1 MPNAESDLKSLAA
14 KSPEEIFKV
23 LKTSQAGLSQQE
35 AAKRLRDYGA
45 NEFAGRKKLQPVL
58 IFFSK
63 FRNPLLILLI
73 VAALVSGFL
82 GSIIEAVIILV
93 IVFGSALIDFINT
106 YKSAKAAE
114 ELQDKVNITAAI
126 YRGGKLEERN
136 MREVV
141 PGDVFALE
149 AGDLVPADAILLEAK
164 DMFLNESVLTGESM
178 PAEKE
183 IDASAGMGDD
193 GDTEDGKA
201 KKSNGTKSG
210 SNTNKKNVADSRQ
223 IFLGTSVVSGKGLAV
238 AAVTGLQTKVGS
250 IADKLKRPDTPTEFE
265 KNLKDFSL
273 FLFRTTLFLVLAVIL
288 LNIFVIRRD
297 PLQVFLFAVAI
308 AVGLTP
314 ELLPLIVTSNLA
326 KGALRMS
333 ENGVIVKKLA
343 AIHNFGSVD
352 VLCTDKTG
360 TLTEDR
366 IVLMKCVDADGRSDS
381 KDSDA
386 TFFWGY
392 MSSKHLTGV
401 RGVLDKAIE
410 DFKKLDVRDWEKV
423 DEVPFDA
430 ERRLESVVVTK
441 TDAGGKFHPKGET
454 VLIAKGAPEEILK
467 ISKIS
472 GASAKG
478 APSTAS
484 HKKILAEYEKLSSDG
499 FRVIGLGVKKVTK
512 KAAYSKADESA
523 LEFVGF
529 LAFLDPPKKS
539 VKKTLARME
548 AAHVAMKIITGDNF
562 LVTQHIAAEI
572 GLAITD
578 PLTGDQIA
586 AMHEYEFKK
595 RVETTNV
602 FTRVNPEQKETII
615 RTLRANGHVV
625 AYMGDGVNDVL
636 SIKEAD
642 VGISVN
648 NAVDIAKE
656 TADIILLRKG
666 LGEIIDGIIEGRRT
680 FANTFKYLMMALSS
694 NFGNM
699 FSMPIASIFL
709 PFLPMTAPQILL
721 NNFLYDSSQLAIPFD
736 NVDEDFLARPKKF
749 DIGFMKKF
757 MIIFGPLSS
766 CFDFIT
772 FCVLLWVLHLAGAA
786 FQTGWFLE
794 SIATQ
799 TFVVLIIRSR
809 GSAFGVRRAGND
821 ASAGNNSGQKNNG
834 TQGALG
840 GNKSQTSA
848 PSKWLV
854 MSTFGAVIV
863 GWLIT
868 YSFLGPFLT
877 FTHFSFIGDFLIVL
891 IVIGYLIAV
900 EFAKKAFYRK
910 YGGLIEK

>member
-1 MPNAESDLKSLAA
+1 MATSAPT
-14 KSPEEIFKV
+14 PELDKIFKD
-23 LKTSQAGLSQQE
+23 LKTSRTGLTQAE
-35 AAKRLRDYGA
+35 AARRLREYGL
-45 NEFAGRKKLQPVL
+45 NEFAGRKKLQPL
-58 IFFSK
+58 FIFFSK

-82 GSIIEAVIILV
+82 GSHFEAGVILV
-93 IVFGSALIDFINT
+93 IVFGSAFIDFFNT

-126 YRGGKLEERN
+126 WRNGKLEERN

-141 PGDVFALE
+141 PGDVFSLE
-149 AGDLVPADAILLEAK
+149 AGDLVPADGVLIEAK
-164 DMFLNESVLTGESM
+164 DLFLNESVLTGESM
-178 PAEKE
+178 PLEKE
-183 IDASAGMGDD
+183 VSENVKG
-193 GDTEDGKA
+193 GKD
-201 KKSNGTKSG
+201 
-210 SNTNKKNVADSRQ
+210 DSRQ
-223 IFLGTSVVSGKGLAV
+223 IFLGTSVVSGKALAV
-238 AAVTGLQTKVGS
+238 AVVTGLKTKVGS

-265 KNLKDFSL
+265 KNLKDFSY
-273 FLFRTTLFLVLAVIL
+273 FIFKTTIFLVLAVIFIDYF
-288 LNIFVIRRD
+288 IFHRD
-297 PLQVFLFAVAI
+297 FFQIFLFAVAI

-326 KGALRMS
+326 KGALKMS

-366 IVLMKCVDADGRSDS
+366 IVLTKCVDAAGKDDG
-381 KDSDA
+381 A

-392 MSSKHLTGV
+392 LSSKNLTGIH
-401 RGVLDKAIE
+401 GILDKAIE
-410 DFKKLDVRDWEKV
+410 DFKKLDVHGWEKV

-441 TDAGGKFHPKGET
+441 TDAGKFHPKGET
-454 VLIAKGAPEEILK
+454 MLIAKGAPEEILK
-467 ISKIS
+467 ISKETV
-472 GASAKG
+472 AAR
-478 APSTAS
+478 
-484 HKKILAEYEKLSSDG
+484 KKINAEYERLSSDG
-499 FRVIGLGVKKVTK
+499 FRVLGLGIKKVTHK
-512 KAAYSKADESA
+512 TTPYGKADEKD

-539 VKKTLARME
+539 VKRTLERME
-548 AAHVAMKIITGDNF
+548 KVNVAMKIITGDNF
-562 LVTQHIAAEI
+562 LVTKHIAGEI
-572 GLAITD
+572 GLAIID
-578 PLTGDQIA
+578 PLTGDEIA
-586 AMHEYEFKK
+586 AMHDSEFKK
-595 RVETTNV
+595 RIEKTNV
-602 FTRVNPEQKETII
+602 FTRVNPEQKEMII

-642 VGISVN
+642 VGISVQ

-666 LGEIIDGIIEGRRT
+666 LGEIVEGIIEGRRT

-736 NVDEDFLARPKKF
+736 NVDEDFLSRPKKF

-757 MIIFGPLSS
+757 MFIFGPLSS

-772 FCVLLWVLHLAGAA
+772 FAILLWVLHVTGTG

-809 GSAFGVRRAGND
+809 SSVLGAGAQGS
-821 ASAGNNSGQKNNG
+821 K
-834 TQGALG
+834 
-840 GNKSQTSA
+840 

-854 MSTFGAVIV
+854 FSTVGAVVI

-868 YSFLGPFLT
+868 YSFIGPPLGFV
-877 FTHFSFIGDFLIVL
+877 HFGLAGIIFILCIVA
-891 IVIGYLIAV
+891 VYLAVV
-900 EFAKKAFYRK
+900 EFAKKFFYQK
-910 YGGLIEK
+910 YGSLIEK